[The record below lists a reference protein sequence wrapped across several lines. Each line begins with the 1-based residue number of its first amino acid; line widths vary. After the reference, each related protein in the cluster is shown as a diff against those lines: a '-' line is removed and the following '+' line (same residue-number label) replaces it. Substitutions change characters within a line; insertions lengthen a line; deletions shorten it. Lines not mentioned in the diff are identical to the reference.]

1 MPSAGDG
8 LPPRVLV
15 VVGPTGIG
23 KTAMGVRLAEQ
34 FNGEIVGADSRQIYQ
49 KMDMGTAKPT
59 AEERARAVH
68 HLIDIVD
75 PGYNF
80 TLTEYQDRAYA
91 VIGDILARGNL
102 PIIVGGT
109 GQYVTAT
116 LEGWQVPDVP
126 PDLRLRDELEAY
138 AAAQGSDALFARLA
152 AIDPGAVGLVDPR
165 NVRRVIRAY
174 EVSVVS
180 GTPFSQQRRRA
191 APGWDTLE
199 IALTMDRAALDVRT
213 DARIDAMMA
222 RGLLDEVRGLHA
234 MGYDWRLP
242 AMSGL
247 GYAQLGDY
255 LRGECTLAE
264 AVYQIKADTRLFVR
278 RQYTWFRKHGAVR
291 WIDVEHTAWEAIEA
305 LVRAWLAGTLTSL
318 PSRAQRL
325 AEALAERDQA
335 VGPRLIGPTDP
346 PDAARPDQPPSA
358 ARDGGPNVPR
368 T

>member
-1 MPSAGDG
+1 MPPAGEAPAS
-8 LPPRVLV
+8 PPHVLV
-15 VVGPTGIG
+15 IVGPTAVG
-23 KTAMGVRLAEQ
+23 KTALGVRLAEV
-34 FNGEIVGADSRQIYQ
+34 FAGEIISADSRQIYRR
-49 KMDMGTAKPT
+49 MDIGTAKPT

-75 PGYNF
+75 PDYNF
-80 TLTEYQDRAYA
+80 TLTEYQDAAYA
-91 VIGDILARGNL
+91 TIADVRARGKL

-138 AAAQGSDALFARLA
+138 AAAHGAEALFARLA
-152 AIDPGAVGLVDPR
+152 ALDPGSVGLVDPR

-174 EVSVVS
+174 EVTIVS

-191 APGWDTLE
+191 APGWATLE
-199 IALTMDRAALDVRT
+199 IALTMDRARLDARAE
-213 DARIDAMMA
+213 ARIDTMID

-242 AMSGL
+242 SMSGL

-255 LRGECTLAE
+255 LRGECTFAE
-264 AVYQIKADTRLFVR
+264 AVYQFKADTRLFIR

-291 WIDVEHTAWEAIEA
+291 WVDVEMTPPGAIEG
-305 LVRAWLAGTLTSL
+305 LVHAWLSG
-318 PSRAQRL
+318 
-325 AEALAERDQA
+325 ALA
-335 VGPRLIGPTDP
+335 P
-346 PDAARPDQPPSA
+346 PAPPVE
-358 ARDGGPNVPR
+358 GG
-368 T
+368 